1 MVIDGVVLA
10 GGLSSR
16 MGEDKAL
23 LKRDERDMLTYTA
36 DLVSSLSI
44 ERLLIS
50 RNEATT
56 IGYQPN
62 DADGDAYNCAHK
74 SAYNCAHKFEVFNDV
89 VAGVGP
95 LGGIYSV
102 AIQSKAD
109 ALIITPVDLPLLRT
123 EDLEQLINEGTS
135 AKRPAYFSHHYLPL
149 FLPLTKEV
157 RQYLDDVVKGK
168 VPQRSVN
175 TMCTNFGAV
184 EVTPKNNSRLT
195 NVNTPAQ
202 WDAAKKLLSLA
213 GN

>member
-1 MVIDGVVLA
+1 MAIDGVVLA

-36 DLVSSLSI
+36 DLVSSLPI

-56 IGYQPN
+56 VSYQPS
-62 DADGDAYNCAHK
+62 DAQSYANKYADNYK
-74 SAYNCAHKFEVFNDV
+74 VVNDV
-89 VAGVGP
+89 VANIGP

-102 AIQSKAD
+102 AKQSNAD
-109 ALIITPVDLPLLRT
+109 ALIITPVDLPLLRK
-123 EDLEQLINEGTS
+123 EDLAQLIDKGTS

-149 FLPLTKEV
+149 FLPLTTEV
-157 RQYLDDVVKGK
+157 RQYLEDVVKGQ

-175 TMCTNFGAV
+175 TMCTNFDAI
-184 EVTPKNNSRLT
+184 EVSPENNARLT

-213 GN
+213 EN

>member
-1 MVIDGVVLA
+1 MAIDGVVLA

-36 DLVSSLSI
+36 DLVSSLPI

-56 IGYQPN
+56 VSYQSN
-62 DADGDAYNCAHK
+62 KYADNYK
-74 SAYNCAHKFEVFNDV
+74 VVNDV
-89 VAGVGP
+89 VANIGP

-102 AIQSKAD
+102 AKQSNAD
-109 ALIITPVDLPLLRT
+109 ALIITPVDLPLLRKD
-123 EDLEQLINEGTS
+123 DLEQLIAKGTS

-149 FLPLTKEV
+149 FLPLTTEV
-157 RQYLDDVVKGK
+157 RQYLEGVVKGQ
-168 VPQRSVN
+168 VAQRSVN
-175 TMCTNFGAV
+175 TMCTNFDAI
-184 EVTPKNNSRLT
+184 EVSPENNARLT

>member
-23 LKRDERDMLTYTA
+23 LKRDQRDMLTYTA
-36 DLVSSLSI
+36 DLVSSLPI

-56 IGYQPN
+56 FSYQPN
-62 DADGDAYNCAHK
+62 DAESYANKYADNYK
-74 SAYNCAHKFEVFNDV
+74 VVNDV
-89 VAGVGP
+89 VANIGP

-102 AIQSKAD
+102 ASQSNAD
-109 ALIITPVDLPLLRT
+109 ALIITPVDLPLLRK
-123 EDLEQLINEGTS
+123 EDLGQLIDKGSS
-135 AKRPAYFSHHYLPL
+135 ARRPVYFSHHYLPL
-149 FLPLTKEV
+149 FLPLTTEV
-157 RQYLDDVVKGK
+157 RQYLEDVVKGQ

-175 TMCTNFGAV
+175 TMCTNFDAI
-184 EVTPKNNSRLT
+184 EVSPENNARLT

>member
-1 MVIDGVVLA
+1 MAIDGVVLA

-36 DLVSSLSI
+36 DLVSSLPI

-56 IGYQPN
+56 VSCQPN
-62 DADGDAYNCAHK
+62 KYADNYK
-74 SAYNCAHKFEVFNDV
+74 VVNDV
-89 VAGVGP
+89 VANIGP

-102 AIQSKAD
+102 AKQSNAD
-109 ALIITPVDLPLLRT
+109 ALIITPVDLPLLRK
-123 EDLEQLINEGTS
+123 EDLEQLIDKGTS

-149 FLPLTKEV
+149 FLPLTTEV
-157 RQYLDDVVKGK
+157 RQYLEGVVKGQ

-175 TMCTNFGAV
+175 TMCTNFDAI
-184 EVTPKNNSRLT
+184 EVSPENNARLT

>member
-23 LKRDERDMLTYTA
+23 LKRDERDMLTYTT
-36 DLVSSLSI
+36 DLVSSLPI
-44 ERLLIS
+44 KRLLIS

-56 IGYQPN
+56 VSVQPS
-62 DADGDAYNCAHK
+62 DADSYSINYANKYDDNYK
-74 SAYNCAHKFEVFNDV
+74 VVDDV
-89 VAGVGP
+89 VANIGP
-95 LGGIYSV
+95 LGGIYSI
-102 AIQSKAD
+102 AIQSNAD

-123 EDLEQLINEGTS
+123 EDLEQLIDKGTS
-135 AKRPAYFSHHYLPL
+135 AKRPVYFSHHYLPL
-149 FLPLTKEV
+149 FLPLTTEV
-157 RQYLDDVVKGK
+157 RQYLEDVVKGQ

-175 TMCTNFGAV
+175 TMCTNFDAI
-184 EVTPKNNSRLT
+184 EVSPENNARLT

>member
-1 MVIDGVVLA
+1 MIIDGVVLA

-36 DLVSSLSI
+36 DLVSSLPVN
-44 ERLLIS
+44 RLLIS
-50 RNEATT
+50 RNEASSASF
-56 IGYQPN
+56 QPN
-62 DADGDAYNCAHK
+62 DANRYAHN

-89 VAGVGP
+89 VADIGP

-149 FLPLTKEV
+149 YLPLTTEV

-175 TMCTNFGAV
+175 TMCTNFGAI

-213 GN
+213 EN

>member
-56 IGYQPN
+56 ISYQPN

-109 ALIITPVDLPLLRT
+109 ALIITPVDLPLL
-123 EDLEQLINEGTS
+123 
-135 AKRPAYFSHHYLPL
+135 
-149 FLPLTKEV
+149 
-157 RQYLDDVVKGK
+157 
-168 VPQRSVN
+168 
-175 TMCTNFGAV
+175 
-184 EVTPKNNSRLT
+184 
-195 NVNTPAQ
+195 
-202 WDAAKKLLSLA
+202 LSLIHI
-213 GN
+213 

>member
-36 DLVSSLSI
+36 DLVSTLSI

-56 IGYQPN
+56 ISYQPN
-62 DADGDAYNCAHK
+62 DADGY
-74 SAYNCAHKFEVFNDV
+74 AYNCAHKFEVFNDV

-157 RQYLDDVVKGK
+157 GQYLDDVVKGK

-175 TMCTNFGAV
+175 TMCTTFGAI

-202 WDAAKKLLSLA
+202 WDAAKKMLSLA